1 MLMKIPLKTSA
12 VSFRREKGIVTVQR
26 EINPPRENQV
36 LIEMKACGICQYDI
50 KCYKDIGTDPVYSK
64 SPGHEGVGVVVE
76 AGKNVEGI
84 RPGDKVT
91 SYSFCGAFAD
101 FYAADINTVALLPQE
116 VEDFKYWA
124 AEPIACIV
132 NSLRFLRIEPGDD
145 VVVMGCGYMGLLF
158 IQGLPKNFINNLAAI
173 DIDDDRLSFAR
184 EFGAGTII
192 NAQRCDPVQ
201 AVFDTNKRQA
211 DVVIEAVGKKGAIGL
226 ATDMTRMGGRLC
238 IFGHHAEDESVPT
251 GEWHMKGIE
260 VLNTT
265 PFTSKDFHRDLIDAV
280 KLMKKGTFDQTKLI
294 SRSYL
299 LSDMKR
305 AMEEVS
311 RRPPDLIKT
320 VVTSG

>member
-1 MLMKIPLKTSA
+1 MQKALKTSA
-12 VSFRREKGIVTVQR
+12 ISFRRKKRIVTIQR
-26 EINPPRENQV
+26 EVNPPGENQV
-36 LIEMKACGICQYDI
+36 LIQMKACGICQYDI
-50 KCYKDIGTDPVYSK
+50 KCYKDISTDPVYSK
-64 SPGHEGVGVVVE
+64 SPGHEGVGVVVA
-76 AGKNVEGI
+76 AGKNVEDV

-101 FYAADINTVALLPQE
+101 YYTADINTVAVLPRE

-158 IQGLPKNFINNLAAI
+158 IQGLPKEFINNLTAV
-173 DIDDDRLSFAR
+173 DIDDDRLSLAR
-184 EFGAGTII
+184 QFGAGTII
-192 NAQRCDPVQ
+192 NAQHCDPVQ
-201 AVFDTNKRQA
+201 AVLDTNKRQA
-211 DVVIEAVGKKGAIGL
+211 DVVIEAVGVKGAIGP
-226 ATDMTRMGGRLC
+226 ATDMTRKGGRLC

-265 PFTSKDFHRDLIDAV
+265 PFTSKDFHKDLIDAV

-294 SRSYL
+294 SRSYP

-305 AMEEVS
+305 AMEELS
-311 RRPPDLIKT
+311 LKPSDLIKT
-320 VVTSG
+320 VVTNY